1 MPFSNWR
8 DAAHPRLAP
17 IPPLM
22 QPIVLYRVNI
32 MHEPTFKAP
41 IRDEQREVTLL
52 FADLRGFTELATT
65 LDTDPLFCEL
75 LSHVMDCLTA
85 AVVEQ
90 DGFVIDYY
98 GDSIMAMWNAPAEQP
113 DHAERACRAGLRML
127 ATLPEVTAEWMRVIQ
142 TELRLG
148 IGIHTGAVQIGNA
161 GSTHR
166 VKYGARGP
174 NVHLASRVEAA
185 TKELGI
191 TLVATQATIERLPRS
206 FATNRV
212 CRARM
217 PGLQQPVNLYAV
229 GTSESNASCAIAW
242 QTYDQALRHFEEGQF
257 QYAADQ
263 LANLGANTTEVPAAF
278 LLTRTLQELG
288 RHLRRRSTDKPA
300 VTPGGIIAIST
311 K

>member
-1 MPFSNWR
+1 MHDTHS
-8 DAAHPRLAP
+8 
-17 IPPLM
+17 PL
-22 QPIVLYRVNI
+22 
-32 MHEPTFKAP
+32 P
-41 IRDEQREVTLL
+41 IRDHEREVTLL

-98 GDSIMAMWNAPAEQP
+98 GDSIMAMWNAPADQS
-113 DHAERACRAGLRML
+113 DHAERACRAGLQML

-142 TELRLG
+142 SELRLG
-148 IGIHTGAVQIGNA
+148 IGIHTGVVQVGNA
-161 GSTHR
+161 GSTQR

-191 TLVATQATIERLPRS
+191 PLVVTQATIEQLPES
-206 FATNRV
+206 FAAYRV

-217 PGLQQPVNLYAV
+217 PGLQQPVNLFAV
-229 GTSESNASCAIAW
+229 GECEAAASRNATW
-242 QTYDQALRHFEEGQF
+242 QTYDQALSHFEEGRF
-257 QYAADQ
+257 QEAAEELTNIDTI
-263 LANLGANTTEVPAAF
+263 ATEVPTQF
-278 LLTRTLQELG
+278 LLTRAQQELG

-300 VTPGGIIAIST
+300 ATKGGVIALT

>member
-1 MPFSNWR
+1 MHDPTPHPPFR
-8 DAAHPRLAP
+8 DR
-17 IPPLM
+17 
-22 QPIVLYRVNI
+22 
-32 MHEPTFKAP
+32 E
-41 IRDEQREVTLL
+41 REVTLL
-52 FADLRGFTELATT
+52 FADLRGFTEFATT
-65 LDTDPLFCEL
+65 LDTNPLFCEL
-75 LSHVMDCLTA
+75 LAHVMDCLTA

-98 GDSIMAMWNAPAEQP
+98 GDSIMAMWNAPADQP

-127 ATLPEVTAEWMRVIQ
+127 ATLPQVTAEWMRIIQ

-148 IGIHTGAVQIGNA
+148 IGIHTGAVQVGNA

-191 TLVATQATIERLPRS
+191 PLVATQATIERLPAS
-206 FATNRV
+206 FTSNRV

-229 GTSESNASCAIAW
+229 GELESTTSIVNDW
-242 QTYDQALRHFEEGQF
+242 QTYDRALWHFEEGRF
-257 QYAADQ
+257 QDAADD
-263 LANLGANTTEVPAAF
+263 LARMEANSAAVPAQF
-278 LLTRTLQELG
+278 LLTRVEQELG
-288 RHLRRRSTDKPA
+288 RNLRRRSTDQPVATKDG
-300 VTPGGIIAIST
+300 VIALT

>member
-1 MPFSNWR
+1 MLDP
-8 DAAHPRLAP
+8 
-17 IPPLM
+17 
-22 QPIVLYRVNI
+22 QPQ
-32 MHEPTFKAP
+32 PP
-41 IRDEQREVTLL
+41 IRDREREVTLL
-52 FADLRGFTELATT
+52 VADLRGFTELATT

-98 GDSIMAMWNAPAEQP
+98 GDSIMAMWNAPTDQP

-148 IGIHTGAVQIGNA
+148 IGIHTGIVQVGNA
-161 GSTHR
+161 GSTQR
-166 VKYGARGP
+166 VKFGARGP
-174 NVHLASRVEAA
+174 NVNLASRVEAA

-191 TLVATQATIERLPRS
+191 PLVATQATIESLPDS
-206 FATNRV
+206 FTSHRV

-217 PGLQQPVNLYAV
+217 PGLQQPVNLFAV
-229 GTSESNASCAIAW
+229 SKCEAS
-242 QTYDQALRHFEEGQF
+242 ALRTATWQSYDKALSYFEAGRYQE
-257 QYAADQ
+257 AAEE
-263 LANLGANTTEVPAAF
+263 LASIDTATTEVPAQF
-278 LLTRTLQELG
+278 LLTRTQQELG
-288 RHLRRRSTDKPA
+288 RTLRRRSTDQPA
-300 VTPGGIIAIST
+300 AAPGGVIAISA